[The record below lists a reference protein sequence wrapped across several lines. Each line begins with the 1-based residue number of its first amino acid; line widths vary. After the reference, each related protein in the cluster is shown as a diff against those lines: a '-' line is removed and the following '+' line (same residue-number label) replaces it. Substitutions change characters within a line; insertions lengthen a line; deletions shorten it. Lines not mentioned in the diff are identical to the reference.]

1 MIEKFRLLKGAA
13 TNSEAVAGTAV
24 YSCKYHDYGLASD
37 DTAATGIP
45 HISVTLSPEGEYPCF
60 TVPERDLEAVEAG
73 LMGERMLIAA
83 TAIFAVGCI
92 LTIAWAIGDWPVA
105 LLIDP

>member
-37 DTAATGIP
+37 DSRITGIP
-45 HISVTLSPEGEYPCF
+45 HASVTLSPDGDYPFF
-60 TVPERDLEAVEAG
+60 TVPERDLAHDV
-73 LMGERMLIAA
+73 GEE
-83 TAIFAVGCI
+83 
-92 LTIAWAIGDWPVA
+92 
-105 LLIDP
+105 